1 MGSPF
6 WPGSP
11 GSFLVPQPQG
21 SGGPLDVSTDYTAH
35 FSLRQY
41 CVGSVAAHTY
51 DAANNGHSC
60 GEGDVISFNPD
71 PNATDTYTWPPCTA
85 SFTKDTLAGSL
96 LVCVGILTGDNF
108 GDFVTKV
115 PLLFM
120 DAGLD
125 GWSSAYSFATSS
137 IFNKALSCLSTI
149 AGGIA
154 QVPQADGLLLYKANA
169 PVVAAGTLFYG
180 GVNTGDWVN
189 NFAYQMILAEF
200 ASDGATL
207 DSFSF
212 NTTVHNPGDPLSLTA
227 RLPSDNPAFVIA
239 MTYGAPGNGA
249 AAGPGFT
256 LASATTLGGI
266 QWQWQEFAPQDQ
278 PSGSPGTSVAN
289 FPHSCPGLSG
299 VFQLGFTGGVVAG
312 VAPVGA
318 FIWSVHPATPPP
330 PPSGDIFQPNV
341 CIIC

>member
-1 MGSPF
+1 MGAPF

-11 GSFLVPQPQG
+11 GSFLGSSAQPIGG
-21 SGGPLDVSTDYTAH
+21 SDASLDLSADYAKH

-41 CVGSVAAHTY
+41 CVGTVAAHTY
-51 DAANNGHSC
+51 DAAANGHSC

-71 PNATDTYTWPPCTA
+71 PNATDTFTWPPCTA

-115 PLLFM
+115 PILVM

-125 GWSSAYSFATSS
+125 SWGSGGIS
-137 IFNKALSCLSTI
+137 IFNRSLPCQSTI

-154 QVPQADGLLLYKANA
+154 QVPQADGLLCYRTNA
-169 PVVAAGTLFYG
+169 PVVAGGTLFYG

-189 NFAYQMILAEF
+189 NFAYQLILAEF

-212 NTTVHNPGDPLSLTA
+212 NNTVNNPGDPLSVTG
-227 RLPSDNPAFVIA
+227 RLPSDNPSFVIA

-249 AAGPGFT
+249 EAGLGFT
-256 LASATTLGGI
+256 LASAITLGGV

-278 PSGSPGTSVAN
+278 PSGSPGASAN
-289 FPHSCPGLSG
+289 FPRSCPGLGG
-299 VFQLGFTGGVVAG
+299 VFQLGFTGVVAAG
-312 VAPVGA
+312 ITPVGA
-318 FIWSVHPATPPP
+318 FIWNVHPAAAAP
-330 PPSGDIFQPNV
+330 PPSGNIFQPNV